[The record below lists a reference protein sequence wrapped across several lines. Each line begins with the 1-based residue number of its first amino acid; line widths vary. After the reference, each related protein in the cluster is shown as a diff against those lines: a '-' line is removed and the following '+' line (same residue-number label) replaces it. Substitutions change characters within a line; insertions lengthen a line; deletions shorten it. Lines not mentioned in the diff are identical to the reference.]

1 MVRMSPDV
9 NVMVAAAE
17 KAARALMRDFG
28 EVEQLQISRKG
39 PGDFVSSA
47 DKRAEDILHKELS
60 KARPEYGFIM
70 EEGGAIKGEKDA
82 PIFVIDPLDGTTNFL
97 HGLPHWCI
105 SIAIVENGK
114 TKSGIVYA
122 PITNE
127 LFYAEAGEG
136 AYMGKKRLRVSGRNK
151 FDSAA
156 IAVGESL
163 PHMPWYEQSLE
174 QANKLRKQNVSI
186 RRFGAAALELC
197 YVASGRLE
205 AYWETGIKVWD
216 VAAGI
221 LILEEARGKVTS
233 LNADNSDPMTSQSIL
248 ASNGVL
254 HDDLQALIG
263 HVKQ

>member
-9 NVMVAAAE
+9 NIMVAAAE

-28 EVEQLQISRKG
+28 EVEQLQISKKG

-70 EEGGAIKGEKDA
+70 EEGGAIKGKDGA
-82 PIFVIDPLDGTTNFL
+82 PIFVIDPLDGTMNFL
-97 HGLPHWCI
+97 HGIPHWCI

-151 FDSAA
+151 FDASA
-156 IAVGESL
+156 IAIGEAL
-163 PHMPWYEQSLE
+163 PHMRWYEQSLE
-174 QANKLRKQNVSI
+174 QANALRKQNVSI

-233 LNADNSDPMTSQSIL
+233 LNADNADPMTSQSIL

-263 HVKQ
+263 YVKQ